1 MAKQDKTPK
10 PTKKKKQTQFSQ
22 IMGRLSRNKVAMGG
36 LIVLIVII
44 LTAIFAPLIAPYDP
58 NYMDYTGLN
67 QTPSAAHIMGCDN
80 LGRDIFSRILYGG
93 RYSLSLGLICAVI
106 GMFFGVFF
114 GTMVGYYGGQVDNIV
129 MRICDVWMAIPATL
143 LAIIISASLGSG
155 FGYTILALTVGG
167 IPGSIRGTRAMALK
181 EREME
186 YLEAAKAMNC
196 SEFKIMFKH
205 MMPNIIAPTI
215 VGTTGQIGATMMSA
229 AGLSYIGL
237 GIQPPAA
244 EWGAMCSAAR
254 DYIMKYPHM
263 MIWPGV
269 AILITVLAINMLGD
283 GLRDAMDPRLK
294 D

>member
-44 LTAIFAPLIAPYDP
+44 LAAIFAPLIAPYDP

-114 GTMVGYYGGQVDNIV
+114 GTMVGY
-129 MRICDVWMAIPATL
+129 
-143 LAIIISASLGSG
+143 
-155 FGYTILALTVGG
+155 
-167 IPGSIRGTRAMALK
+167 
-181 EREME
+181 
-186 YLEAAKAMNC
+186 
-196 SEFKIMFKH
+196 
-205 MMPNIIAPTI
+205 
-215 VGTTGQIGATMMSA
+215 
-229 AGLSYIGL
+229 
-237 GIQPPAA
+237 
-244 EWGAMCSAAR
+244 
-254 DYIMKYPHM
+254 
-263 MIWPGV
+263 
-269 AILITVLAINMLGD
+269 
-283 GLRDAMDPRLK
+283 
-294 D
+294 